1 MDGEPAQAWPGAP
14 PHLGAIPEPHGKP
27 LLPPS
32 FSLRRNAWNPDARS
46 LGRTDPLL
54 MIPIITLLI
63 LGVVLLYLETVLPGL
78 IVGILGFICL
88 MAAVIL
94 GYRNYGYQ
102 AGSFILA
109 GVLAGLM
116 VGAFCWLK
124 FFPDSRMAHKFISQ
138 GSVGE
143 LGVAKPELLHATGAA
158 LSQLRP
164 SGTANIDGQRVD
176 VVTEGGLIEAGT
188 AVKVVTVEGARI
200 VVRAI

>member
-1 MDGEPAQAWPGAP
+1 
-14 PHLGAIPEPHGKP
+14 
-27 LLPPS
+27 
-32 FSLRRNAWNPDARS
+32 
-46 LGRTDPLL
+46 

-102 AGSFILA
+102 TGSFILA

-124 FFPDSRMAHKFISQ
+124 FFPGSRMAHKFISQ